1 MIITTTHSVEGRQIA
16 AYLDVVSAES
26 VQGINVV
33 RDMFA
38 GMRDFFGGR
47 SQTLEKALREAR
59 AQATDEL
66 KERAA
71 KLQADAVV
79 GVNFEISMPSGKA
92 SMLVVFVTGTR
103 HLDHPLD
110 QGTHLARVVVV
121 VATGHPAFVT
131 LDAREPQHRAGGDA
145 LRGLPCF
152 VGRAAAGA
160 LTGAAQ
166 PATSSARMSSR
177 SPPTV
182 VRLRCFIFLVSSLV

>member
-66 KERAA
+66 
-71 KLQADAVV
+71 
-79 GVNFEISMPSGKA
+79 
-92 SMLVVFVTGTR
+92 TR
-103 HLDHPLD
+103 I
-110 QGTHLARVVVV
+110 R
-121 VATGHPAFVT
+121 
-131 LDAREPQHRAGGDA
+131 DAREIVLAHRDASIPFSYVDGKGQVMGYSIDLCQRLVEAVRAHLAALHRAGASGGA
-145 LRGLPCF
+145 R
-152 VGRAAAGA
+152 RAR
-160 LTGAAQ
+160 TT
-166 PATSSARMSSR
+166 PSR
-177 SPPTV
+177 P
-182 VRLRCFIFLVSSLV
+182 

>member
-59 AQATDEL
+59 TQATDEL

-79 GVNFEISMPSGKA
+79 GVNFEISMPSGKG
-92 SMLVVFVTGTR
+92 SMLVVFVTGT
-103 HLDHPLD
+103 
-110 QGTHLARVVVV
+110 A
-121 VATGHPAFVT
+121 
-131 LDAREPQHRAGGDA
+131 
-145 LRGLPCF
+145 
-152 VGRAAAGA
+152 
-160 LTGAAQ
+160 
-166 PATSSARMSSR
+166 
-177 SPPTV
+177 
-182 VRLRCFIFLVSSLV
+182 VRLK

>member
-79 GVNFEISMPSGKA
+79 GVNFEISMPSGKG
-92 SMLVVFVTGTR
+92 SMLVVFVTGT
-103 HLDHPLD
+103 
-110 QGTHLARVVVV
+110 A
-121 VATGHPAFVT
+121 
-131 LDAREPQHRAGGDA
+131 
-145 LRGLPCF
+145 
-152 VGRAAAGA
+152 
-160 LTGAAQ
+160 
-166 PATSSARMSSR
+166 
-177 SPPTV
+177 
-182 VRLRCFIFLVSSLV
+182 VRLK

>member
-1 MIITTTHSVEGRQIA
+1 MIITTTHSVEGRQIS

-79 GVNFEISMPSGKA
+79 GVNFEISMPSGKG
-92 SMLVVFVTGTR
+92 SMLVVFVTGT
-103 HLDHPLD
+103 
-110 QGTHLARVVVV
+110 A
-121 VATGHPAFVT
+121 
-131 LDAREPQHRAGGDA
+131 
-145 LRGLPCF
+145 
-152 VGRAAAGA
+152 
-160 LTGAAQ
+160 
-166 PATSSARMSSR
+166 
-177 SPPTV
+177 
-182 VRLRCFIFLVSSLV
+182 VRLK

>member
-79 GVNFEISMPSGKA
+79 GVNFEISMPSGKG
-92 SMLVVFVTGTR
+92 SMLVVFVTGT
-103 HLDHPLD
+103 
-110 QGTHLARVVVV
+110 A
-121 VATGHPAFVT
+121 
-131 LDAREPQHRAGGDA
+131 
-145 LRGLPCF
+145 
-152 VGRAAAGA
+152 
-160 LTGAAQ
+160 
-166 PATSSARMSSR
+166 
-177 SPPTV
+177 
-182 VRLRCFIFLVSSLV
+182 VRLR

>member
-79 GVNFEISMPSGKA
+79 GVNFEISMPSCKG
-92 SMLVVFVTGTR
+92 SMLVVFVTGT
-103 HLDHPLD
+103 
-110 QGTHLARVVVV
+110 A
-121 VATGHPAFVT
+121 
-131 LDAREPQHRAGGDA
+131 
-145 LRGLPCF
+145 
-152 VGRAAAGA
+152 
-160 LTGAAQ
+160 
-166 PATSSARMSSR
+166 
-177 SPPTV
+177 
-182 VRLRCFIFLVSSLV
+182 VRLK

>member
-59 AQATDEL
+59 AQAMDEL

-79 GVNFEISMPSGKA
+79 GVNFEISMPSGKG
-92 SMLVVFVTGTR
+92 SMLVVFVTGT
-103 HLDHPLD
+103 
-110 QGTHLARVVVV
+110 A
-121 VATGHPAFVT
+121 
-131 LDAREPQHRAGGDA
+131 
-145 LRGLPCF
+145 
-152 VGRAAAGA
+152 
-160 LTGAAQ
+160 
-166 PATSSARMSSR
+166 
-177 SPPTV
+177 
-182 VRLRCFIFLVSSLV
+182 VRLK

>member
-79 GVNFEISMPSGKA
+79 GVNFVISMPSGKG
-92 SMLVVFVTGTR
+92 SMLVVFVTG
-103 HLDHPLD
+103 
-110 QGTHLARVVVV
+110 
-121 VATGHPAFVT
+121 
-131 LDAREPQHRAGGDA
+131 
-145 LRGLPCF
+145 
-152 VGRAAAGA
+152 
-160 LTGAAQ
+160 
-166 PATSSARMSSR
+166 SA
-177 SPPTV
+177 
-182 VRLRCFIFLVSSLV
+182 VRLK

>member
-59 AQATDEL
+59 TQATDEL

-79 GVNFEISMPSGKA
+79 GVSFEISMPSVKG
-92 SMLVVFVTGTR
+92 SMLVVFVTGT
-103 HLDHPLD
+103 
-110 QGTHLARVVVV
+110 A
-121 VATGHPAFVT
+121 
-131 LDAREPQHRAGGDA
+131 
-145 LRGLPCF
+145 
-152 VGRAAAGA
+152 
-160 LTGAAQ
+160 
-166 PATSSARMSSR
+166 
-177 SPPTV
+177 
-182 VRLRCFIFLVSSLV
+182 VRLK